1 LYIVELGYKQ
11 LLQVHDELIVEGPE
25 EHAEEVAMSFVLL
38 GDLVSHTFVVV
49 GVGASCRVDD
59 EADRSRAAN
68 RIASRRTIRQDV
80 GRREINQHSD
90 SFETLLCLF
99 FYFRSKCVSFE
110 LFFND

>member
-1 LYIVELGYKQ
+1 MPRRLPRNPFCFAISS
-11 LLQVHDELIVEGPE
+11 LLTLFV
-25 EHAEEVAMSFVLL
+25 VA
-38 GDLVSHTFVVV
+38 VV

-90 SFETLLCLF
+90 SFETLFCF
-99 FYFRSKCVSFE
+99 FFIFVPNAFLLSFFLTIDIYWE
-110 LFFND
+110 TYH